1 MDDHL
6 IHLNNG
12 EGDPEANRHGNGNV
26 YLARLE
32 YPRNDS
38 VFVIRQVQEPT
49 MSQLMQV
56 MVQIMQNNNVLLHHQ
71 LMQINNNNEL
81 MRIII
86 NNNNQLLPRNVVQT
100 GNVQSQQ
107 LDPSRENP
115 GDGINNLLALY
126 VGAQGAIFNAA
137 FFVDG
142 RRGCEILWSRFI
154 LSGLVSLATIV
165 AVLKI
170 FFQQFTGLRD
180 ENFWRW
186 FAQKAAFIV
195 MLIAFSVCLLL
206 CCTSVLCISQR

>member
-1 MDDHL
+1 MADP
-6 IHLNNG
+6 LNNW
-12 EGDPEANRHGNGNV
+12 EGDREARGHGHGNDNV

-38 VFVIRQVQEPT
+38 LFVIRQVQEPA
-49 MSQLMQV
+49 MYQLMQV
-56 MVQIMQNNNVLLHHQ
+56 MVQMMHHQ
-71 LMQINNNNEL
+71 LMQTNNNNEL

-86 NNNNQLLPRNVVQT
+86 NNNNQLLARNVVPT
-100 GNVQSQQ
+100 GNIQSQQ
-107 LDPSRENP
+107 LDPSRANP
-115 GDGINNLLALY
+115 GDGNGINNLLALY

-170 FFQQFTGLRD
+170 FHQQFTGLRD
-180 ENFWRW
+180 EKFWSW
-186 FAQKAAFIV
+186 VVQKVAFIA